1 MENVQ
6 SYGAPGGV
14 DFEPVNSLIAFSEMS
29 PASGFSGKTQKMVKG
44 RERKGDEPTHKSS
57 VFSPDPLRETLERR
71 LEPNPVSPIAHQT
84 SNITTAACQRNSGR
98 LCVGFREFT
107 SKQP

>member
-57 VFSPDPLRETLERR
+57 VFSPDPCGRHL
-71 LEPNPVSPIAHQT
+71 SGGWKPIPWA
-84 SNITTAACQRNSGR
+84 
-98 LCVGFREFT
+98 
-107 SKQP
+107 P